1 MFRRGVACARGIVL
15 LISLFALAGCG
26 QDVGS
31 AGRTSE
37 SEQATRGSTSSNAT
51 RNPEETA
58 TGTEARDEGTAAS
71 VSGGGMD
78 REPES
83 RPPDTLVAGA
93 EDRTGGPLVE
103 HRLVSYYGH
112 PFSEAMGVLGQLEPE
127 AMVEELK
134 EQAKAYTKI
143 DPDLPATP
151 TIELIASVAQS
162 SPGPDGLYLN
172 RTPTDVIEEYAKVA
186 EESGCL
192 LLLDI
197 QIGHSTIADEVEVL
211 MPFLERDYVH
221 LAIDTEYDMAPGAIP
236 GEQIGSSSGE
246 EIMDAAR
253 TLSELVEEK
262 DLPPKVLVIHQFAY
276 SMITNKHAI
285 EPVPNVQIVLH
296 ADGFGT
302 PDQKIQKYNALVR
315 DQPIQYGGFKLFYE
329 QDAPMLSPEQVLEV
343 LEPNPAV
350 VSYQ

>member
-1 MFRRGVACARGIVL
+1 MVRRGVARGIVF
-15 LISLFALAGCG
+15 LIFVFALAGCG
-26 QDVGS
+26 QDAGS

-37 SEQATRGSTSSNAT
+37 SEQATRGSTSSNTT
-51 RNPEETA
+51 RNPEGTA
-58 TGTEARDEGTAAS
+58 AGTEARDDDPAAS
-71 VSGGGMD
+71 G
-78 REPES
+78 S
-83 RPPDTLVAGA
+83 RPPDTLVGA

-112 PFSEAMGVLGQLEPE
+112 PFAAAMGVLGQLEPE

-134 EQAKAYTKI
+134 QQAKAYTKI

-162 SPGPDGLYLN
+162 SPGSDGNYLT
-172 RTPTDVIEEYAKVA
+172 RTPTEVIEEYAKVA
-186 EESGCL
+186 EENGCL

-197 QIGHSTIADEVEVL
+197 QIGYSTIAEEIEVL

-221 LAIDTEYDMAPGAIP
+221 LAIDTEYDMAPGEIP

-276 SMITNKHAI
+276 TMITNKQAI

-302 PDQKIQKYNALVR
+302 PEQKIEKYNALVR

-329 QDAPMLSPEQVLEV
+329 QDAPLLSPKQVLEV
-343 LEPNPAV
+343 LEPDPAV

>member
-1 MFRRGVACARGIVL
+1 MAWGAMICTRGIVILIL
-15 LISLFALAGCG
+15 LFVLAGCG
-26 QDVGS
+26 HGVGS
-31 AGRTSE
+31 ADRTSE
-37 SEQATRGSTSSNAT
+37 KASTGARSGNTR
-51 RNPEETA
+51 
-58 TGTEARDEGTAAS
+58 D
-71 VSGGGMD
+71 SGGETI
-78 REPES
+78 REPGS
-83 RPPDTLVAGA
+83 RSPDTLVAGA

-134 EQAKAYTKI
+134 EQAEAYTKI

-162 SPGPDGLYLN
+162 TPGSGGNYLT
-172 RTPTDVIEEYAKVA
+172 RTPTEVIEEYAKLA
-186 EESGCL
+186 EENGCL
-192 LLLDI
+192 LLLDV

-211 MPFLERDYVH
+211 MPFLERDHVH
-221 LAIDTEYDMAPGAIP
+221 LAIDTEYDMAPGEVP
-236 GEQIGSSSGE
+236 GEQLGSSSGE

-253 TLSELVEEK
+253 TLSDLVEEK
-262 DLPPKVLVIHQFAY
+262 ELPPKVLVIHQFAY
-276 SMITNKHAI
+276 SMITNKEAI
-285 EPVPNVQIVLH
+285 EPVSNVEIVLH

-302 PDQKIQKYNALVR
+302 PKQKIKKYDALVR

-329 QDAPMLSPEQVLEV
+329 QDARMLAPRQVLEV